1 MSTLKNKIEQN
12 RFITQTALD
21 YDMSVFQVNVFYDK
35 WYDKGLFYQ
44 KLEEYINS
52 RKKSLL

>member
-1 MSTLKNKIEQN
+1 MSTLKDNIEQAS
-12 RFITQTALD
+12 FIAQTALD
-21 YDMSVFQVNVFYDK
+21 YDMPEFQVKVFYET

-52 RKKSLL
+52 RKKV

>member
-1 MSTLKNKIEQN
+1 MSTLKDNIEQS
-12 RFITQTALD
+12 RFIAQTALD
-21 YDMSVFQVNVFYDK
+21 YDMSEFQVNVFYYK